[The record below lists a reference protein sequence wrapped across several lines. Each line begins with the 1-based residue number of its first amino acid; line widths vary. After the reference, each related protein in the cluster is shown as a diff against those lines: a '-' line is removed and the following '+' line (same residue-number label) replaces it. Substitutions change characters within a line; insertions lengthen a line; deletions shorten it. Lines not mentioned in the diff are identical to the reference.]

1 MSHAL
6 SVGAVPSTRTQTI
19 VIRTVVLQYAIP
31 GSLQCII
38 YLLLYRFYQAEGAK
52 SMCRCSLD

>member
-19 VIRTVVLQYAIP
+19 VIRTVQYAIP

-52 SMCRCSLD
+52 SMCSCSLD